1 MRYAVAVLL
10 LSVGVYASM
19 ALDCAVFDGVWSAV
33 AREAGPSAYECYAE
47 PDGMLGFSKRL
58 DSVWIIGSDKF
69 YACTFRSPERDYF
82 CVVNGNDTASVEPRH
97 ILDAYFNVKK
107 NLQ

>member
-1 MRYAVAVLL
+1 MKLIGLLFVA
-10 LSVGVYASM
+10 SVAVYASM

-33 AREAGPSAYECYAE
+33 AREAGPKAYECYAE

-69 YACTFRSPERDYF
+69 YACTFRAPELDYF
-82 CVVNGNDTASVEPRH
+82 CVVDSKDTASVEPRH